1 MDCHAMTRALWKTSN
16 CQTFGESAVVFRKAV
31 LKQRRVDAVFD
42 MNIVHYMTIFEND
55 NSIKEKIPMRKIMHS
70 PDVTLPY
77 VWDQFIS
84 LEANKDNLANFL
96 STKLHRQA
104 SNLPEETDA
113 VIGGGN
119 PDPEGT

>member
-1 MDCHAMTRALWKTSN
+1 MS
-16 CQTFGESAVVFRKAV
+16 
-31 LKQRRVDAVFD
+31 
-42 MNIVHYMTIFEND
+42 IFENG
-55 NSIKEKIPMRKIMHS
+55 NYRSKRKKKPIRKIIHS

-84 LEANKDNLANFL
+84 LEKKHKENL

-104 SNLPEETDA
+104 SNLPEKTEV

-119 PDPEGT
+119 LDPEGT